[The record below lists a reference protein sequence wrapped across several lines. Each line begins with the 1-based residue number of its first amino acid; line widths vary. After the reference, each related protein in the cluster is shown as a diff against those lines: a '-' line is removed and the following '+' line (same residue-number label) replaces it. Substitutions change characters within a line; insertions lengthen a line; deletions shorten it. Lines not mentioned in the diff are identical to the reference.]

1 MQEYQ
6 DRFVE
11 IKMAVGKK
19 DPQMEDLRYA
29 WERCIEQQDEKNKQL
44 ESLNTVIHSE
54 EIKESFRKYNENKA
68 KLESQKRKMEN
79 WNGTLE
85 QAGTA
90 LEAEKKELLCKLQE
104 FFQQPLFNEIYQKI
118 DPHPY
123 MKTVSYEVGY
133 NSEKNEPE
141 LYITTQT
148 DGNECYQPEWFFST
162 AQLNTVALSSF
173 LSRALSLVDIPID
186 TIVIDDPVGHFD
198 DMNIL
203 GFADL
208 VRSILENSRKQ
219 IVITTHDETV
229 YQIFRR
235 KLPPENYHSRF
246 IDLTMK

>member
-1 MQEYQ
+1 M
-6 DRFVE
+6 
-11 IKMAVGKK
+11 
-19 DPQMEDLRYA
+19 
-29 WERCIEQQDEKNKQL
+29 
-44 ESLNTVIHSE
+44 
-54 EIKESFRKYNENKA
+54 
-68 KLESQKRKMEN
+68 
-79 WNGTLE
+79 
-85 QAGTA
+85 
-90 LEAEKKELLCKLQE
+90 
-104 FFQQPLFNEIYQKI
+104 
-118 DPHPY
+118 
-123 MKTVSYEVGY
+123 
-133 NSEKNEPE
+133 
-141 LYITTQT
+141 
-148 DGNECYQPEWFFST
+148 
-162 AQLNTVALSSF
+162 NTVALSSF